1 MNNSTSLTTFEV
13 VFPSKIDR
21 AAIPF
26 IIFLMFL
33 ILFMIIVF
41 CVICIKRCC
50 RWYDNHKI
58 YAIDIHQPQEPDNKV
73 HVIDV
78 YSQQK

>member
-1 MNNSTSLTTFEV
+1 MTLFDV
-13 VFPSKIDR
+13 VFPSNIDR

-26 IIFLMFL
+26 IIFVMF
-33 ILFMIIVF
+33 IVSFMITAF
-41 CVICIKRCC
+41 CVICFKRCYK
-50 RWYDNHKI
+50 WYNSNKI

-78 YSQQK
+78 YPQQE